1 LDLRPPIVASPGK
14 GALIHIQHE
23 EIAMA
28 KPSKKTRVLAEL
40 STPMKVQ
47 IRQPE
52 FEPLASLKALD
63 VKRLSRG
70 NHKIEIGF
78 VKGGCCRNLVRAVI
92 KDGMVTGCEIEPCK
106 DSGKAG
112 QAPPE
117 LLAVLAKARKKI
129 AGGKKWKPIAV
140 SQLVR
145 SNARMLDLIIIVG
158 GGCIFIC
165 IWHFCIMCC
174 WYPRPHCFIP
184 DIIVGPL

>member
-1 LDLRPPIVASPGK
+1 
-14 GALIHIQHE
+14 
-23 EIAMA
+23 
-28 KPSKKTRVLAEL
+28 
-40 STPMKVQ
+40 MKVQ

-52 FEPLASLKALD
+52 FEPLASLKALH

-78 VKGGCCRNLVRAVI
+78 VKGGCCRNLVRAII
-92 KDGMVTGCEIEPCK
+92 KDGMVTGCEIEGCK
-106 DSGKAG
+106 ESPKA
-112 QAPPE
+112 APPRE
-117 LLAVLAKARKKI
+117 LLAVIDKARKKV
-129 AGGKKWKPIAV
+129 AAGKKWKPIPV
-140 SQLVR
+140 SELVR

-158 GGCIFIC
+158 GGCFFIC